1 MAPASSANSPKS
13 SSGSGSL
20 RGEASPTMSVSEP
33 ADDSE
38 LTYCFSMAR
47 TYVSAQDLQR
57 PDRPRDDHS
66 KLSLTKPLTLLYRR
80 LRDSPATAMLL
91 VKAAKPVSSPRRL
104 QGAPSCPR
112 P

>member
-91 VKAAKPVSSPRRL
+91 VKAAKPVPRRP
-104 QGAPSCPR
+104 QGAPSCLR